1 MARGAVPGGMQEDS
15 SANET
20 ERQVKDRFCRFL
32 LEFRKA
38 RNWRRLSSASKP
50 HGSVGADS
58 ESRYLYVDRLR
69 SIVIEETLT
78 LRVDFRDIEQ
88 FDPELALAIELEYY
102 RFEPSVRAGAALAM
116 NEVKARTKGVVDE
129 EEGPPD
135 MGQQQLFVALTGVQK
150 AARKLRELNSSCVG
164 RLVVAKGTV
173 TRTSD
178 VRPELLYGSFTCLKC
193 GLTKADVEQQL
204 RYTTP
209 TICSNKQCN
218 NSSLVAWNLEIE
230 RSTFS
235 DWQRIRVQESPDE
248 IPAGSLPR
256 SFDVIVRDAMVERV
270 KAGDKLEA
278 TGVLCVMPDSSGLAR
293 AGETAVAQRMTGD
306 LSQGVT
312 GTRLLGC
319 RELTYK
325 LVFVACSI
333 EPVGATVGA
342 QFASKTAVEDAES
355 EEENDDDSNEDLEN
369 VRLTKTE
376 ARKIVAN
383 MKAAPQL
390 YDNLAASIA
399 PTIYGHAD
407 IKRGV
412 LLQLVGGLHKRTPE
426 GIKLRGD
433 INVCIVGD
441 PSTAKSQFLKYV
453 HAFSPRAVYTSG
465 KAASAA
471 GLTASIVRDVDTGE
485 FCVEAGALML
495 ADNGICCFPAEDHQL
510 LTNRGFMFLDDVLN
524 CRNTIQFASY
534 DPNRKEIRYEQARRI
549 IVNDGMQDF
558 VDITDK
564 REAIRWAKFADLNE
578 SYENEE
584 MRVDAARSTR
594 VSIVA
599 TANHDMYIMPRP
611 PGWQSTTD
619 AASDDGHVSAFVKTK
634 AGCIAKGG
642 SLSTFNL
649 LAFAEEG
656 IHTPKESRDLHL
668 IYRMFCA
675 LGLDNNMKQLAFLE
689 CVGLWLR
696 TGSLCFSQNG
706 TPDCVRFFQRRQEDV
721 EFLVARLEMCSIQI
735 DYYEIAQVRHHHI
748 LLDIREPRW
757 MMFFFGEY
765 WRICECASPCAT
777 APRPRKCACPSRAR
791 CNETPRIK
799 KQRISKDA
807 SHFRSRRDTTETIV
821 ARMSTARVWLEQREK
836 DSSDEKLGTCTSS
849 IQKVSSTCSTL
860 PTERVATRT
869 VRKTV
874 DLGSLWRHGAARYV
888 EHISGFLSEVSLQ
901 RIRQFLIEP
910 GNWSIVQQIALRQFK
925 AQGVAAPL
933 HLTVFVL
940 LRCFSKHS
948 RQATERV
955 RTPMIQSAASMASP
969 NCPMLLNNLQIP
981 NMVFARQELPSRKTI
996 SLLDP
1001 RGLAK
1006 RVQVD
1011 ALECDEYPKWLPW
1024 WALCLS
1030 KEPARAI
1037 IRGYSLADTCQS
1049 AQGRMFTSS
1058 ACFRDELVILALHAG
1073 FSARF
1078 KMAPPYG
1085 TASNVCAVNDTWE
1098 ISYMSD
1104 ETKLRWCAAVSIF
1117 DVFSR

>member
-1 MARGAVPGGMQEDS
+1 MARGAVSGGMQGDS
-15 SANET
+15 SANDT

-32 LEFRKA
+32 LEFRKP
-38 RNWRRLSSASKP
+38 RKRRHFSAAPKLL
-50 HGSVGADS
+50 GSVGEDY
-58 ESRYLYVDRLR
+58 ECRHVYVDRLR
-69 SIVIEETLT
+69 SIVTEESLT
-78 LRVDFRDIEQ
+78 LRVDFADIEQ

-116 NEVKARTKGVVDE
+116 NDVKARTKDVIDE
-129 EEGPPD
+129 QEGAPD
-135 MGQQQLFVALTGVQK
+135 MGQQQLFVALSGVQK

-178 VRPELLYGSFTCLKC
+178 VRPELLYGCFTCLKC
-193 GLTKADVEQQL
+193 GLTKTDVEQQL

-209 TICSNKQCN
+209 TICANKQCN

-230 RSTFS
+230 QSTFS

-293 AGETAVAQRMTGD
+293 AGETAVAQRMTSD

-319 RELTYK
+319 RELTYR
-325 LVFVACSI
+325 LVFMACFI
-333 EPVGATVGA
+333 EPIGATAGS
-342 QFASKTAVEDAES
+342 QFAHKAAEEDIED
-355 EEENDDDSNEDLEN
+355 EEDNDDDLNDGLGNEWLST
-369 VRLTKTE
+369 RE
-376 ARKIVAN
+376 AREIVAD

-399 PTIYGHAD
+399 PAIYGHAD

-524 CRNTIQFASY
+524 CRDTIQFASY

-549 IVNDGMQDF
+549 IVNDGIQDF
-558 VDITDK
+558 VEITDK
-564 REAIRWAKFADLNE
+564 REAIRWAECADRRKYNE
-578 SYENEE
+578 FEE
-584 MRVDAARSTR
+584 TRVDQAHSTR

-599 TANHDMYIMPRP
+599 TANHDMYIKPNS
-611 PGWQSTTD
+611 PGWQSTIGGG
-619 AASDDGHVSAFVKTK
+619 SDVGHVSAAFVKTK

-642 SLSTFNL
+642 GPSKFHVM
-649 LAFAEEG
+649 AFAEEG
-656 IHTPKESRDLHL
+656 INTPNESRDLEL
-668 IYRMFCA
+668 ICDIYCA
-675 LGLDNNMKQLAFLE
+675 LGLDTEMKQLAFLE

-696 TGSLCFSQNG
+696 QGSLCFSQNG
-706 TPDCVRFFQRRQEDV
+706 APECVRFFQHRQEDV
-721 EFLVARLEMCSIQI
+721 EYLVARLELCEVRIEH
-735 DYYEIAQVRHHHI
+735 YELAHCRHHHM
-748 LLDIREPRW
+748 LLDIKEPRW
-757 MMFFFGEY
+757 LLFFFGEY
-765 WRICECASPCAT
+765 WRIYDCANPNAMASWLRECTYFS
-777 APRPRKCACPSRAR
+777 KAR
-791 CNETPRIK
+791 CNEALTTE
-799 KQRISKDA
+799 KQRIPKDA
-807 SHFRSRRDTTETIV
+807 GNFRSCRDNTVTIV
-821 ARMSTARVWLEQREK
+821 ARMSAVRVSLNQPES
-836 DSSDEKLGTCTSS
+836 DSGAGKRASS
-849 IQKVSSTCSTL
+849 IRKVSSTSSTL
-860 PTERVATRT
+860 STERLATRT
-869 VRKTV
+869 VRKSV
-874 DLGSLWRHGAARYV
+874 GLEKLWCHGAAKYV
-888 EHISGFLSEVSLQ
+888 QCVSDFLFEGSLQ
-901 RIRQFLIEP
+901 SISQFFVELE
-910 GNWSIVQQIALRQFK
+910 SCSTVRELVLRQFRSH
-925 AQGVAAPL
+925 GFAAPL
-933 HLTVFVL
+933 YLTVLVL
-940 LRCFSKHS
+940 LRCFLKNSI
-948 RQATERV
+948 QAAGRV
-955 RTPMIQSAASMASP
+955 CTSVSHGAAKYTALP
-969 NCPMLLNNLQIP
+969 NLPILLSELQISDIS
-981 NMVFARQELPSRKTI
+981 FSRQELPFHKT
-996 SLLDP
+996 SLLLPP
-1001 RGLAK
+1001 RCAAK
-1006 RVQVD
+1006 RMQVD
-1011 ALECDEYPKWLPW
+1011 ALTCHDKWLPW
-1024 WALCLS
+1024 WALCLN

-1037 IRGYSLADTCQS
+1037 IRGYSLAGGRQATQS
-1049 AQGRMFTSS
+1049 RMFTTS
-1058 ACFRDELVILALHAG
+1058 ASFRDELVILALHAG

-1078 KMAPPYG
+1078 EMTRPNSTVANK
-1085 TASNVCAVNDTWE
+1085 CAVEDTWE
-1098 ISYMSD
+1098 ISYTSD
-1104 ETKLRWCAAVSIF
+1104 DTKTRSFAAASNL
-1117 DVFSR
+1117 